1 MMSDKSHVPGF
12 HLGDDDRFS
21 VDQNNVSLK
30 ATCVPV
36 SLDWDQSSLGQVA
49 TSSALPPRAYFE
61 S

>member
-1 MMSDKSHVPGF
+1 MPGF

>member
-1 MMSDKSHVPGF
+1 MPGF

-36 SLDWDQSSLGQVA
+36 SLDWDQASLGQVA